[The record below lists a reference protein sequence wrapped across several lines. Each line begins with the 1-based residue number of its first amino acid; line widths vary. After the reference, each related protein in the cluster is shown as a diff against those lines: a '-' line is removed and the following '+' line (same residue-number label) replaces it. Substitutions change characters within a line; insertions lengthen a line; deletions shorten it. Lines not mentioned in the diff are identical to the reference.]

1 MGLASDL
8 LRLPAPSDSAMID
21 RVDEVRCDENPQGS
35 NQSSNPHLNEMIQAQ
50 LDRRTVLAGALG
62 AAAVQFLAGSVA
74 TTGRASAS
82 SLAGSAGGGAPT
94 LGFAEVPPSSA
105 DTVVVPAGY
114 TYKVIVPWGTPLFLG
129 AAEFREDASNTAA
142 EQAQQ
147 VGFNH
152 DGMHYF
158 RFPTNPNRRG
168 LLVLNH
174 EYTDA
179 SQIYT
184 AAQGASITNDAA
196 GREKVAKAL
205 AGHGVTVVELRR
217 DSVSNWKHLV
227 GSPYNRRV
235 TGSTPVAFSGPVS
248 ATHPALQSTVVPN
261 PLGTLNNCG
270 HGHTPWGTYLACEEN
285 FNGYFGANGP
295 YTATPL
301 QARYGLTASGFGYGW
316 HVAEPR
322 FDLNANPNE
331 PNRFGWVVEIDP
343 FNPASTPVK
352 RTALGRFKHE
362 GAWCT
367 QSAGHVCVYSGDD
380 ENGDY
385 LYKYVSDAPWAQ
397 MLANGQSPLDFGKL
411 YVAKFNAN
419 GTGEW
424 LLLEHGSGPLTVAN
438 GWADQADVLIRTRQA
453 ADAVGATRCHR
464 PEWVAV
470 NETTDDVYVTF
481 TNGTGNGSA
490 VNSNRDP
497 NPYGHIVRLK
507 ETGGDHRLTSFDWS
521 IFLLAGDNQYDPL
534 VPATQPLFGS
544 PDGLWC
550 DDDGRL
556 WIQTDISNSSQ
567 NRQDRGYDRIANNM
581 MLVANPATGELKR
594 FLTGPR
600 GCEVTGVVLSPD
612 KRTIFVNIQHPG
624 ESTNFWNGLFG
635 APTNANPATVSSWPN
650 GSGARP
656 RPATLAI
663 RRIDGG
669 LIGT

>member
-411 YVAKFNAN
+411 YVAQFNAN

-470 NETTDDVYVTF
+470 NETTDDVYITF
-481 TNGTGNGSA
+481 TNGTGNSSA

-550 DDDGRL
+550 DDEGRL